1 MSDGPIPKRAGALV
15 AAVLVMAGAAAVA
28 ALAQQAV
35 SDTARAGV
43 LGQAAD
49 PGTLELGQ
57 DLYAQNCAS
66 CHGANLEGQPDW
78 KRRLGNGRMPA
89 PPHDAS
95 GHTWHH
101 ADQDLLVIVRDGLGA
116 IVPGYESD
124 MPAFGSTLTDEDIGA
139 ILAFIKSTWPERE
152 RGFQAEVTHN
162 AALEDSP

>member
-1 MSDGPIPKRAGALV
+1 MVVLAGA
-15 AAVLVMAGAAAVA
+15 GAIA
-28 ALAQQAV
+28 ALAQQAA
-35 SDTARAGV
+35 SDGASMEV
-43 LGQAAD
+43 LGQVVNAE
-49 PGTLELGQ
+49 TLQLGKE
-57 DLYAQNCAS
+57 LYAETCSS

-78 KRRLGNGRMPA
+78 KRRLDNGRMPA

-101 ADQDLLVIVRDGLGA
+101 PDQDLLVIVRDGLGA

-152 RGFQAEVTHN
+152 REFQSQVTHN
-162 AALEDSP
+162 VASEDSP